1 MSTKGSTISVPNAD
15 KETKQAL
22 ALFQQAADT
31 QTTAYNQGLAYYKTS
46 LDEASKQFQSA
57 YTEANSTLRPLSDAS
72 NKALNEQMK
81 MMGLNP
87 ISATADYVERFKNV
101 TSQYGSFEGQDA
113 VVQNMMAAEKITD
126 PAQRAAALSGIKS
139 QIETFSK
146 APSALQD
153 QIAALGPKPV
163 LSKTADQYYMDNLDP
178 MSSGLLEGKTR
189 EQLLQEGKSS
199 AGNWSDFM
207 TKVYD
212 PAMAGDRAKIAEYD
226 AKVSALQ
233 SGEAK
238 NKVLQDKVGSLG
250 AEYAS
255 AYTPEFQSGYTGE
268 QATAKLAQTP
278 GYQFALD
285 QGTRATERQGAARG
299 MLGSGNTLS
308 ALQSFG
314 QDLATNTYQGYM
326 NNLSNIIAE
335 GSGATAAISNNQIAL
350 GNTQAGLT
358 QLYGQAQMNTQNAIG
373 NAQASSAYQQ
383 GQLTYASANAQ
394 ANRANSIILGQ
405 MKATAAADASSTT
418 ANMSAAAL
426 NQQATQFQYN
436 VQQGQQQAQG
446 FLNGGSQ
453 QSSNKQQSGSSPW
466 AQYFGGGNF

>member
-1 MSTKGSTISVPNAD
+1 MSTKGGTVSVANAA

-22 ALFQQAADT
+22 DLFKQAAET
-31 QTTAYNQGLAYYKTS
+31 QTTAYTEGLSYYKTS

-101 TSQYGSFEGQDA
+101 TSQYGSFEGQDT

-126 PAQRAAALSGIKS
+126 PAERATALSGIKGQIEAFSKSSSTLQS
-139 QIETFSK
+139 QI
-146 APSALQD
+146 SALGSRPGLKS
-153 QIAALGPKPV
+153 AE
-163 LSKTADQYYMDNLDP
+163 QYYMDTLDP
-178 MSSGLLEGKTR
+178 RSSGLLEGMSK
-189 EQLLQEGKSS
+189 EQMVQAAKNSPGF
-199 AGNWSDFM
+199 WSEFITND
-207 TKVYD
+207 YD
-212 PAMAGDRAKIAEYD
+212 VAMADDRAKIAEYD
-226 AKVSALQ
+226 AKVGALQ
-233 SGEAK
+233 AGDAK
-238 NKVLQDKVGSLG
+238 NKVLQDKVGSFG
-250 AEYAS
+250 TEYS
-255 AYTPEFQSGYTGE
+255 EAYTPEFQAGYSGE

-299 MLGSGNTLS
+299 MLGSGNTLT

-326 NNLSNIIAE
+326 ANLSNIIAE

-358 QLYGQAQMNTQNAIG
+358 QLYGQAQMNTENAIG

-383 GQLTYASANAQ
+383 GQLTYAAANAQ
-394 ANRANSIILGQ
+394 ANRANSIVLGM

-426 NQQATQFQYN
+426 NQQATQFQYQ

-446 FLNGGSQ
+446 FLSGGSQ
-453 QSSNKQQSGSSPW
+453 QGGGRQQSGSSPW

>member
-1 MSTKGSTISVPNAD
+1 MSTKGSTISVANAD

-46 LDEASKQFQSA
+46 LDDASKQFQSA

-113 VVQNMMAAEKITD
+113 VVKNMMAAENITD
-126 PAQRAAALSGIKS
+126 PTQRAEALSGIKS
-139 QIETFSK
+139 QIEAFSQ
-146 APSALQD
+146 APSNLQE
-153 QIAALGPKPV
+153 QISALGARPGNAPLNSLEFASQGISGAAKTLGIGSPAFWAAQPEGQKAYAEY
-163 LSKTADQYYMDNLDP
+163 LSP
-178 MSSGLLEGKTR
+178 
-189 EQLLQEGKSS
+189 
-199 AGNWSDFM
+199 F
-207 TKVYD
+207 TKAQQD
-212 PAMAGDRAKIAEYD
+212 YD
-226 AKVSALQ
+226 AKVAALTAAEEKNSQ
-233 SGEAK
+233 LKAK
-238 NKVLQDKVGSLG
+238 IGSFG
-250 AEYAS
+250 SEYES
-255 AYTPEFQSGYTGE
+255 MYTPEFQAGYNGQQAGE
-268 QATAKLAQTP
+268 KLAQTP
-278 GYQFALD
+278 GYQFQLD
-285 QGTRATERQGAARG
+285 QGTKATERQGAARG

-308 ALQSFG
+308 ALQDFG
-314 QDLATNTYQGYM
+314 QSLAMNTYQGYM
-326 NNLSNIIAE
+326 NNLSNIIAQ

-373 NAQASSAYQQ
+373 NAQASSKYQQ

-394 ANRANSIILGQ
+394 ANRANSIVLGQ

-426 NQQATQFQYN
+426 NQQATQFQYQ

-453 QSSNKQQSGSSPW
+453 QSGSNQQSGSSPW
-466 AQYFGGGNF
+466 SQYFGGGNF